1 MKKLIFGLI
10 VALAACSA
18 PQPEPTAHDEPMI
31 ETAPVM
37 ASPVMILRCPTDEVI
52 ARDGIGGTGCR

>member
-1 MKKLIFGLI
+1 MKKLIFGLF

-18 PQPEPTAHDEPMI
+18 PQLEPVVLEEPMM
-31 ETAPVM
+31 EEASVM
-37 ASPVMILRCPTDEVI
+37 ASPVMIPRCPTDEVI